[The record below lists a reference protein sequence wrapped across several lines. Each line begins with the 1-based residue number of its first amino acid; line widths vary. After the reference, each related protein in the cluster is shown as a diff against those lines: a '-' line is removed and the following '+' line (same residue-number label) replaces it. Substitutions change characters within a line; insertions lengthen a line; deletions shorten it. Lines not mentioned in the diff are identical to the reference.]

1 MTVWGLSPFDDD
13 DTIDFAYEIKRTG
26 LVALARA
33 CRDARYSDSRPEQHA
48 EGFAAAYT
56 IAAIIT
62 QDAEAI
68 SAETLKFKPTPEL
81 IDSAGAALRVIRE
94 LGGEYLARWSE
105 IDEEVL
111 KLKAQQFN
119 IMAQALGFD
128 SEEPLRPSDLLL
140 GRAPEE
146 NDELEVGTWQHQ
158 RAMNLHLLNTR
169 NQMKDD
175 FEKEREVDHSFACS
189 SEQIALAVVKELSAD
204 YQIDGPNYLEG
215 RDGEEDC
222 WEVVATKVY
231 APDFENTWGHT
242 LRMFDVA
249 YKTRA
254 EYDGWGAPVE
264 KRKKS
269 WFGR

>member
-13 DTIDFAYEIKRTG
+13 DTIDFSYDIKRTG

-33 CRDARYSDSRPEQHA
+33 CRDARYPDSRPEQHA

-56 IAAIIT
+56 IASILT
-62 QDAEAI
+62 KDAEAV
-68 SAETLKFKPTPEL
+68 SAETLKFQPTQEL
-81 IDSAGAALRVIRE
+81 IDSAAAALRVIRE
-94 LGGEYLARWSE
+94 HGGEYLARWSE
-105 IDEEVL
+105 FGEDVL
-111 KLKAQQFN
+111 NLKAQQFN

-128 SEEPLRPSDLLL
+128 SEEPLRSGDLLN
-140 GRAPEE
+140 GRAPSEPE
-146 NDELEVGTWQHQ
+146 ELEVGTWQHQ
-158 RAMNLHLLNTR
+158 RVMNLHLLSTR
-169 NQMKDD
+169 NEMKDD

-189 SEQIALAVVKELSAD
+189 SEQIALAVVHELSAD
-204 YQIDGPNYLEG
+204 YTIDGPNYLEA

-231 APDFENTWGHT
+231 APNFENTWGHT

-249 YKTRA
+249 YKTGA

-264 KRKKS
+264 KRKRS

>member
-1 MTVWGLSPFDDD
+1 L
-13 DTIDFAYEIKRTG
+13 
-26 LVALARA
+26 
-33 CRDARYSDSRPEQHA
+33 DSRPEQHA

-81 IDSAGAALRVIRE
+81 IESAGAALRVIRE

-119 IMAQALGFD
+119 IMTQALGFD
-128 SEEPLRPSDLLL
+128 SEEPLRQGDVLL

-204 YQIDGPNYLEG
+204 YQIDGPNFL
-215 RDGEEDC
+215 
-222 WEVVATKVY
+222 ATKVY

-242 LRMFDVA
+242 LRMFEVA
-249 YKTRA
+249 HKTRA